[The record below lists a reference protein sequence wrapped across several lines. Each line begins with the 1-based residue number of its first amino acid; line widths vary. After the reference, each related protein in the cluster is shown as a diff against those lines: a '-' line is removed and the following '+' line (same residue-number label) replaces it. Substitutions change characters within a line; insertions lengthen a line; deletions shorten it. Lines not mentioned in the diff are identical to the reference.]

1 MIRIVGFLM
10 VLITMSWSM
19 TIYDGIQGQ
28 DVVNVLHKL
37 GYSARLTTDSGGDPK
52 VITKMEGVTNY
63 IYFYACHGSKGN
75 KTCKSIEFY
84 VPFATPLSAQKASK
98 WNATRR
104 FSDSYTA
111 KDGHARLE
119 GDIETA
125 GGITQ
130 ANLVHM
136 IGLWDDNLSAFL
148 KFINW

>member
-1 MIRIVGFLM
+1 MVRIVGFLM
-10 VLITMSWSM
+10 ILVTMSWSM
-19 TIYDGIQGQ
+19 VIYNGIQGQ

-63 IYFYACHGSKGN
+63 IYFYACHGNKGD

-84 VPFATPLSAQKASK
+84 VGFAKDMSAEKASK
-98 WNATRR
+98 WNRTRR
-104 FSDSYTA
+104 FSDSYISA
-111 KDGHARLE
+111 QGHARLE
-119 GDIETA
+119 SDIETA

-130 ANLVHM
+130 ANLIHQ
-136 IGLWDDNLSAFL
+136 IKLWDDNLSAFL

>member
-19 TIYDGIQGQ
+19 TIYNGIQGQ

-37 GYSARLTTDSGGDPK
+37 GYSARLTTDSEGDPK

-63 IYFYACHGSKGN
+63 IYFYACHGVNQLSF
-75 KTCKSIEFY
+75 T
-84 VPFATPLSAQKASK
+84 LSAQKASK
-98 WNATRR
+98 WNSTRR

-119 GDIETA
+119 SDIETA
-125 GGITQ
+125 GGITR
-130 ANLVHM
+130 ANLVHQ